1 LQLQQLGILQ
11 YTPAKDKPQI
21 YFAQER
27 LREYDLHL
35 DVAQIQFLKTRFTEQ
50 LESIKSFSENNSTCR
65 MQVLSNY
72 FGEEKTKDCG
82 ICDNCIT
89 KRKEEITKE
98 NFEQLHLQ
106 LEKYIL
112 QNKQI
117 NTQELFKQFKA
128 SQQSDV
134 NTILE
139 YLLEE
144 NKIIIN
150 KAGDIEWR
158 TIK

>member
-1 LQLQQLGILQ
+1 
-11 YTPAKDKPQI
+11 
-21 YFAQER
+21 
-27 LREYDLHL
+27 
-35 DVAQIQFLKTRFTEQ
+35 
-50 LESIKSFSENNSTCR
+50 

-106 LEKYIL
+106 IEKYIL
-112 QNKQI
+112 QNQQI